1 MMGTNNSGMNG
12 SLRLITRRAPLVALA
27 YAEKVVYKYE
37 REISVPTP
45 AAASRSSVMTK
56 NRINPLFFYS
66 VYDASYSSVTK
77 QPLRS
82 EWTRGTWQYILCTG
96 CVHHQHV
103 GRLSKLEIIDRAT
116 PCLETFGFGVTWAPD
131 FRCASLTSLLHRT
144 G

>member
-66 VYDASYSSVTK
+66 VFSNDAPYSSVTK

-82 EWTRGTWQYILCTG
+82 
-96 CVHHQHV
+96 
-103 GRLSKLEIIDRAT
+103 D
-116 PCLETFGFGVTWAPD
+116 
-131 FRCASLTSLLHRT
+131 
-144 G
+144 